1 MMKDKRLPQEQIATA
16 ADELAEDHL
25 LEDLD
30 EYSKVMRGC
39 LTRRLWRKAL
49 KVWEELRWMG
59 LQPKVKQYMWAM
71 KAHSAGSQWEASLA
85 ILDELRA
92 DDIPEDMG
100 TFMHAL
106 MAAKEGKNWELSVNL
121 LNSMSDQQVIPDVG
135 VYNAVLGACD
145 RDQNWPAAELVY
157 KDMQHWGLLPD
168 KITYNTL
175 ISASSWAAEEEKG
188 AVLPFDFHEEM
199 KDKVG
204 SDFMAV
210 TTLIT
215 ACGRWGLWEQALDS
229 LREDQKKGFT
239 RTRTYQAMLGCFKEN
254 QWQIVLDLIE
264 EMRRSW
270 KGKPDLFAL
279 NKAIEACETGG
290 LWQEALHNFAG
301 MKNFTETP
309 VDEAYLKTIS
319 ACEKGE
325 AHEIAAILRSELE
338 QRPEV
343 EPWVRYRTSR

>member
-1 MMKDKRLPQEQIATA
+1 
-16 ADELAEDHL
+16 

-204 SDFMAV
+204 SDFKAV

-229 LREDQKKGFT
+229 LREDQKKRVYEDEDVPGDVGLFQGEPVADCSGLD
-239 RTRTYQAMLGCFKEN
+239 RGDAE
-254 QWQIVLDLIE
+254 IVE
-264 EMRRSW
+264 RQ
-270 KGKPDLFAL
+270 
-279 NKAIEACETGG
+279 TGP
-290 LWQEALHNFAG
+290 F
-301 MKNFTETP
+301 
-309 VDEAYLKTIS
+309 
-319 ACEKGE
+319 
-325 AHEIAAILRSELE
+325 RSEQSHRGLRDWRFVAGGSAQLRWDEELHRDSRGRSVLE
-338 QRPEV
+338 DNFCLREG
-343 EPWVRYRTSR
+343 